1 MIGLCKCI
9 YVCVCVGGGGGG
21 ELRKGVPQIR
31 KLCFEVSL

>member
-9 YVCVCVGGGGGG
+9 YVCVCVGGGGG